1 MSRTIEQL
9 RQDIVTANHAV
20 DEAKKALFV
29 AERAYREAVAAPGL
43 VRFNFGQG
51 GTGAADHLTDC

>member
-1 MSRTIEQL
+1 MPRSVEQL
-9 RQDIVTANHAV
+9 KQDIVAANHAV
-20 DEAKKALFV
+20 DEAKKALYV

-43 VRFNFGQG
+43 VRFNLGHG